1 MKRYFLLPFHTTTLV
16 LVATFTLG
24 WVAVTHAGLAGI
36 PLGLILLSWFFK
48 YCFVLLDSIVA
59 GNESPPVLS
68 IEMVNPVDEQRP
80 LAQAAIIVL
89 AVLVVRAVLGYLG
102 RPAALVIGSM
112 LVFELPASVAVLA
125 MTSNPLRAVWPPE
138 LWSITRVCGREYL
151 LVNIAM
157 FAAAMLL
164 YGLGQLGLPFWF
176 ETATGQLWFL
186 LAFSL
191 VGGALF
197 EHRIELGIDS
207 RTRQEWE
214 AERKER
220 EHVLERNRMLDRAYA
235 SFRVSKPL
243 EGWQEIESWLE
254 RCAPGDRRPQELAAL
269 LQSTS
274 AWDDGRA
281 ADRLASELIGTLL
294 AKKENGK
301 ALQVLEQ
308 RLLSNSGFR
317 PPQPAHLARLGSS
330 PPRPA
335 SRRCGACSNPTHF
348 AQNESMIVTPAD
360 ASRSMQGSALTACA
374 SDILR
379 PMRLAGFSSP
389 VRIIASSAG

>member
-1 MKRYFLLPFHTTTLV
+1 MKRYLLLPFHTTTLV

-24 WVAVTHAGLAGI
+24 WVVVTHAGLAGI

-48 YCFVLLDSIVA
+48 YCFVLLDSVVA

-80 LAQAAIIVL
+80 LAQAAIVVL
-89 AVLVVRAVLGYLG
+89 GVLLVRAALGHLG
-102 RPAALVIGSM
+102 HPAALFIGTI

-125 MTSNPLRAVWPPE
+125 MTSNPFRAVWLPE
-138 LWSITRVCGREYL
+138 LWGITRACGRDYL
-151 LVNIAM
+151 LVNITL
-157 FAAAMLL
+157 FAAALLL
-164 YGLGQLGLPFWF
+164 YGLEQLGLPFWL
-176 ETATGQLWFL
+176 ETAMGQLWFL

-207 RTRQEWE
+207 RTRQERE
-214 AERKER
+214 VERKGR

-254 RCAPGDRRPQELAAL
+254 RRAPGSLRPQELAAL
-269 LQSTS
+269 LQCTS

-317 PPQPAHLARLGSS
+317 PPQRAQVARL
-330 PPRPA
+330 A
-335 SRRCGACSNPTHF
+335 
-348 AQNESMIVTPAD
+348 E
-360 ASRSMQGSALTACA
+360 LACA
-374 SDILR
+374 AGKPALR
-379 PMRLAGFSSP
+379 RLLESTLEDRSSES
-389 VRIIASSAG
+389 RHSSNLP